1 LRTIDRIFQALL
13 VALIFLAPMAF
24 GSVYSWAYRLA
35 EAACFAMFA
44 LWMLKLRMLANIGA
58 ASAQSDP
65 KLVRSLGLPIGLL
78 LLFVAFQSVPLPP
91 PALRVISPAT
101 YSQYSRIFFDW
112 PRRAP
117 GADLVTID
125 EHQSAPSA
133 QAKPGVN
140 VTAGAIKAA
149 PSRPAGETKQ
159 RQSSVAVPAIYS
171 TRWRPLTIA
180 WPLTTTGLIGA
191 LAVAAL
197 LFAVAFYPA
206 GDERVGR
213 AGLEFTRVI
222 MIAVLVSAL
231 IIAVVGLIQWALWN
245 GKILWTMVPLDWGAP
260 DPGARRAS
268 GPFVNPDHFAG
279 YLAMVFPFML
289 SGAVFGGFPAHSNA
303 GPATRIS
310 CGVAAFL
317 IFTAVALSQSRAGW
331 MGLAIGTVALFFFV
345 QSRPRTVEDSGAD
358 NVTAR
363 PLRTSLALLAAM
375 VLLASM
381 FVGGQGREESARRL
395 GVTVSQG
402 GSDLGDRFAVWSKT
416 PAIVREF
423 PLFGVGLGAWPEV
436 FYRFQPA
443 PRSELLYNA
452 AHNDYIELL
461 IDLGVIGL
469 ALLAWFAV
477 RLAARLRDALRTVPR
492 HLLPALA
499 AMTAGLIAMGA
510 IEFFDFDLQI
520 PANLIA
526 FAILAGLALRM
537 SIPPDPPKELPR
549 PVRAEAG
556 PWSERIV
563 YLPMAAAV
571 GLAIFA
577 MTQSGLPYPFDIAR
591 PGSVSDARNLLLSYP
606 YNPEAHRLTL
616 ARFGDAMKPAM
627 RSRGLATWE
636 WLDPT
641 DPHARDVYAQDLLDQ
656 GRRADAMRQISESVF
671 VAPVAAAHSYL
682 SPRIAPWLPDDQKL
696 AIEDGLQ
703 RAVSSGFDGSVAT
716 LGDFYQSVG
725 KSSER
730 AAMLTQA
737 AARENDPTHR
747 AQYLRDAADAYL
759 STGQMDSAAKVM
771 QLAIDADP
779 GNADNYTELIA
790 RVLAPRGQFEQVQ
803 SLMSKG
809 IDQGAD
815 ACKLALSVING
826 ANALGR
832 ADFAEQALDTALKA
846 DSTSY
851 DCTMAM
857 GELCLASGRNARAML
872 LFGKA
877 TELRPDSAI
886 AYMELGTAA
895 DKNYDYFN
903 AEKAYDRAASIAPG
917 NPDVAERLAG
927 FKRKMADAASDQEHP
942 KELPIDPPSPDAQAS
957 PAADPIAP

>member
-1 LRTIDRIFQALL
+1 
-13 VALIFLAPMAF
+13 
-24 GSVYSWAYRLA
+24 
-35 EAACFAMFA
+35 
-44 LWMLKLRMLANIGA
+44 
-58 ASAQSDP
+58 
-65 KLVRSLGLPIGLL
+65 
-78 LLFVAFQSVPLPP
+78 
-91 PALRVISPAT
+91 
-101 YSQYSRIFFDW
+101 
-112 PRRAP
+112 
-117 GADLVTID
+117 
-125 EHQSAPSA
+125 
-133 QAKPGVN
+133 
-140 VTAGAIKAA
+140 
-149 PSRPAGETKQ
+149 
-159 RQSSVAVPAIYS
+159 
-171 TRWRPLTIA
+171 
-180 WPLTTTGLIGA
+180 
-191 LAVAAL
+191 
-197 LFAVAFYPA
+197 
-206 GDERVGR
+206 
-213 AGLEFTRVI
+213 
-222 MIAVLVSAL
+222 MI
-231 IIAVVGLIQWALWN
+231 
-245 GKILWTMVPLDWGAP
+245 
-260 DPGARRAS
+260 
-268 GPFVNPDHFAG
+268 
-279 YLAMVFPFML
+279 FPFML

-310 CGVAAFL
+310 CGVSAFL

-345 QSRPRTVEDSGAD
+345 QSRPRTAEDSGAD
-358 NVTAR
+358 KVTAR

-381 FVGGQGREESARRL
+381 FIGGQGREQSARRV

-402 GSDLGDRFAVWSKT
+402 SDLGDRLAVWSKT

-423 PLFGVGLGAWPEV
+423 PLFGVGLGAWPEI
-436 FYRFQPA
+436 FYRHEPA
-443 PRSELLYNA
+443 PRSDLLYNA

-461 IDLGVIGL
+461 IDLGLVGI

-537 SIPPDPPKELPR
+537 SIPPDPPKEWPR
-549 PVRAEAG
+549 PVRAEGG
-556 PWSERIV
+556 PWRERII
-563 YLPMAAAV
+563 YLPMAGAF

-577 MTQSGLPYPFDIAR
+577 MTQSGRPYPFDIAA
-591 PGSVSDARNLLLSYP
+591 PASVSDARNLLLSYP
-606 YNPEAHRLTL
+606 YNPEAHHLTL

-641 DPHARDVYAQDLLDQ
+641 DPHARDVYAQDLLEQ

-671 VAPVAAAHSYL
+671 VAPVAASHTYL
-682 SPRIAPWLPDDQKL
+682 SPRIAPWLPDDEKL

-716 LGDFYQSVG
+716 LGDFYESVG
-725 KSSER
+725 KSRER

-737 AARENDPTHR
+737 ATRENDPTHR

-759 STGQMDSAAKVM
+759 NSGQMDSAAKVL
-771 QLAIDADP
+771 QLAIDAAPD
-779 GNADNYTELIA
+779 NADNYAELIG
-790 RVLAPRGQFEQVQ
+790 RVLAPRGQFAQVQ
-803 SLMSKG
+803 SLMSQG

-815 ACKLALSVING
+815 ACKLALSVVNA

-832 ADFAEQALDTALKA
+832 SDFAEQALDTALKA
-846 DSTSY
+846 DATSF

-857 GELCLASGRNARAML
+857 GELCLSSGRNARAML

-877 TELRPDSAI
+877 TELRPDSAV

-903 AEKAYDRAASIAPG
+903 AEKAYDRAASIDPR

-927 FKRKMADAASDQEHP
+927 FKRKMADAAADQDHP
-942 KELPIDPPSPDAQAS
+942 KDMPIDPPSPDAQAS

>member
-1 LRTIDRIFQALL
+1 
-13 VALIFLAPMAF
+13 MAF
-24 GSVYSWAYRLA
+24 GSVYPWAYRLA
-35 EAACFAMFA
+35 EAACFAMFG
-44 LWMLKLRMLANIGA
+44 LWMLKLRMLANVGA

-65 KLVRSLGLPIGLL
+65 KLLRSLSLPLGLL
-78 LLFVAFQSVPLPP
+78 LLFVAFQSVPIP
-91 PALRVISPAT
+91 PAALHVISPAT
-101 YSQYSRIFFDW
+101 YSQYSRIFSDW

-117 GADLVTID
+117 GADLVTLD

-133 QAKPGVN
+133 ESKLG
-140 VTAGAIKAA
+140 GASKAA
-149 PSRPAGETKQ
+149 PSRPSSRETKQ
-159 RQSSVAVPAIYS
+159 PESSFAVPAIYS

-191 LAVAAL
+191 MAVAAL

-206 GDERVGR
+206 GDGRGGR
-213 AGLEFTRVI
+213 AGLEFTRVV
-222 MIAVLVSAL
+222 MTAVLVSGL

-260 DPGARRAS
+260 DPAARRAS

-345 QSRPRTVEDSGAD
+345 QSRPRTDKDSGAGK
-358 NVTAR
+358 VTAR
-363 PLRTSLALLAAM
+363 PLRTALALLAAM

-381 FVGGQGREESARRL
+381 FVGGQGREESARRVK
-395 GVTVSQG
+395 VTVSQ

-436 FYRFQPA
+436 FYRFEPA
-443 PRSELLYNA
+443 PRSDLLYNA
-452 AHNDYIELL
+452 AHNDYIEML
-461 IDLGVIGL
+461 IDLGLVGV

-499 AMTAGLIAMGA
+499 AMTAGLIAMAA

-556 PWSERIV
+556 PWRERII
-563 YLPMAAAV
+563 YLPMAGAF

-577 MTQSGLPYPFDIAR
+577 MTQSGLPYPFDIVTPA
-591 PGSVSDARNLLLSYP
+591 SVSDARNLLLSYP
-606 YNPEAHRLTL
+606 FNPEAHHLTL

-641 DPHARDVYAQDLLDQ
+641 DPHARDVYAQDLLEQ

-671 VAPVAAAHSYL
+671 VAPVAASHSYL
-682 SPRIAPWLPDDQKL
+682 GPQIAPWLPDDEKL
-696 AIEDGLQ
+696 AIESGLQ

-716 LGDFYQSVG
+716 LGDFYESVG
-725 KSSER
+725 KSRER

-737 AARENDPTHR
+737 AAGENDPTHR

-759 STGQMDSAAKVM
+759 SIGQMDSAAKVL

-779 GNADNYTELIA
+779 DNADNYTELIS
-790 RVLAPRGQFEQVQ
+790 RVLAPRGQFAQVQ
-803 SLMSKG
+803 SLMAQG

-815 ACKLALSVING
+815 ACTLALSVVNG

-846 DSTSY
+846 DGTSF

-857 GELCLASGRNARAML
+857 GELCMATGRNARAML
-872 LFGKA
+872 MFGKA
-877 TELRPDSAI
+877 TELRPDSAV
-886 AYMELGTAA
+886 AYMKLGTAA
-895 DKNYDYFN
+895 DKNYDYFD
-903 AEKAYDRAASIAPG
+903 AEKAYDRAASIDPR
-917 NPDVAERLAG
+917 NPEVAERLAG
-927 FKRKMADAASDQEHP
+927 FKRKLADAQADQDHP
-942 KELPIDPPSPDAQAS
+942 KDIPIDLPSPDAQAS
-957 PAADPIAP
+957 PAADPDVP

>member
-1 LRTIDRIFQALL
+1 LRIVDRIFQALL
-13 VALIFLAPMAF
+13 VAMIFLAPMAF
-24 GSVYSWAYRLA
+24 GSVYPWAYRLA

-44 LWMLKLRMLANIGA
+44 LWMLKLRMLANVGA
-58 ASAQSDP
+58 ASAQSDA
-65 KLVRSLGLPIGLL
+65 KLMSSLALPLGLL
-78 LLFVAFQSVPLPP
+78 LVFVAFQSVPIPP
-91 PALRVISPAT
+91 VALHVISPAT
-101 YSQYSRIFFDW
+101 YSQYSHIFSDW

-117 GADLVTID
+117 GADLVTIV
-125 EHQSAPSA
+125 EHQSAPST
-133 QAKPGVN
+133 QAKLSAAS
-140 VTAGAIKAA
+140 TAA
-149 PSRPAGETKQ
+149 PSRPAGETK
-159 RQSSVAVPAIYS
+159 RPVSSVAVPVIYS

-191 LAVAAL
+191 LAFATL

-206 GDERVGR
+206 GDGRGGR

-222 MIAVLVSAL
+222 MIAVLVSGL
-231 IIAVVGLIQWALWN
+231 IIALVGLIQWALWN

-260 DPGARRAS
+260 DPAARRAS

-279 YLAMVFPFML
+279 YLAMIFPFML

-310 CGVAAFL
+310 CGVSAFL

-345 QSRPRTVEDSGAD
+345 QSRPRTAEDSGAEK
-358 NVTAR
+358 VTAR

-381 FVGGQGREESARRL
+381 FIGGQGREQSARRV

-402 GSDLGDRFAVWSKT
+402 SDLGDRLAVWSKT

-423 PLFGVGLGAWPEV
+423 PLFGVGLGAWPEI
-436 FYRFQPA
+436 FYRHEPA
-443 PRSELLYNA
+443 PRSDLLYNA

-461 IDLGVIGL
+461 IDLGLVGI

-537 SIPPDPPKELPR
+537 SIPPDPPKEWPR
-549 PVRAEAG
+549 PVRAEGG
-556 PWSERIV
+556 PWRERII
-563 YLPMAAAV
+563 YLPMAGAF

-577 MTQSGLPYPFDIAR
+577 MTQSGRPYPFDIAA
-591 PGSVSDARNLLLSYP
+591 PASVSDARNLLLSYP
-606 YNPEAHRLTL
+606 YNPEAHHLTL

-641 DPHARDVYAQDLLDQ
+641 DPHARDVYAQDLLEQ

-671 VAPVAAAHSYL
+671 VAPVAASHTYL
-682 SPRIAPWLPDDQKL
+682 SPRIAPWLPDDEKL

-716 LGDFYQSVG
+716 LGDFYESVG
-725 KSSER
+725 KSRER

-737 AARENDPTHR
+737 ATRENDPTHR

-759 STGQMDSAAKVM
+759 NSGQMDSAAKVL
-771 QLAIDADP
+771 QLAIDAAPD
-779 GNADNYTELIA
+779 NADNYAELIG
-790 RVLAPRGQFEQVQ
+790 RVLAPRGQFAQVQ
-803 SLMSKG
+803 SLMSQG

-815 ACKLALSVING
+815 ACKLALSVVNA

-832 ADFAEQALDTALKA
+832 SDFAEQALDTALKA
-846 DSTSY
+846 DATSF

-857 GELCLASGRNARAML
+857 GELCLSSGRNARAML

-877 TELRPDSAI
+877 TELRPDSAV

-903 AEKAYDRAASIAPG
+903 AEKAYDRAASIDPR

-927 FKRKMADAASDQEHP
+927 FKRKMADAAADQDHP
-942 KELPIDPPSPDAQAS
+942 KDMPIDPPSPDAQAS